1 MTVDISRR
9 QLIAVLGGAAVCP
22 SAARAQQSGKLVTIG
37 FLGSSTPSTTIEM
50 VAAFVQRLRER
61 GWIEGSNL
69 AIAYRWAEGRT
80 ERLSEIAAELVRLKV
95 DVIVTIGSSA
105 ARAAKQETSVI
116 PIIFALVGDPVGI
129 DLVASL
135 ARPGGN
141 ITGFSNE
148 AIDLGA
154 KKLDFLHDV
163 VPGLRRLAIMFNVG
177 NPGNMLEMTQV
188 QTAAHKLG
196 VEVIKLEIR
205 RPEDIEAALDA
216 VKGRADAVYIPPDG
230 LLNANRIRIIN
241 NVVLVMRLP
250 TMHGFRDDVEAGG
263 LMSYGPNFADLLR
276 LTADYVDRV
285 LRGAKPA
292 DLPVQQPTEFTLV
305 INHNTAKSLGLHV
318 PEKLLALAD
327 EVIE

>member
-22 SAARAQQSGKLVTIG
+22 PAARAQQSGKLVTIG
-37 FLGSSTPSTTIEM
+37 LLGSSTPSTTSKM

-80 ERLSEIAAELVRLKV
+80 EHLSEIAAELVRLKV
-95 DVIVTIGSSA
+95 DAIVTIGSSA
-105 ARAAKQETSVI
+105 ARAAKQATSVI

-141 ITGFSNE
+141 ITGFSNQ

-163 VPGLRRLAIMFNVG
+163 VPGLRRLAIIFNVG
-177 NPGNMLEMTQV
+177 NPGNMLEMAQV

-205 RPEDIEAALDA
+205 RPEDIEAAGYRNSISVPWGVRSLIKLTARTVAAGRSAFTAFLRRHWSLRRPVVALLITVLSDA
-216 VKGRADAVYIPPDG
+216 EAAETAAEFIALYTPHVAIDSDAISLPIG
-230 LLNANRIRIIN
+230 TQLS
-241 NVVLVMRLP
+241 VVLGCGRCC
-250 TMHGFRDDVEAGG
+250 
-263 LMSYGPNFADLLR
+263 
-276 LTADYVDRV
+276 DRS
-285 LRGAKPA
+285 RSRSRP
-292 DLPVQQPTEFTLV
+292 
-305 INHNTAKSLGLHV
+305 
-318 PEKLLALAD
+318 
-327 EVIE
+327 

>member
-9 QLIAVLGGAAVCP
+9 QLIAVLGGAAACAR
-22 SAARAQQSGKLVTIG
+22 AARAQQSGKLVTIG
-37 FLGSSTPSTTIEM
+37 FLGSSTPSTTSEM

-105 ARAAKQETSVI
+105 ARAAKEATSVI

-141 ITGFSNE
+141 ITGFSNQ

-163 VPGLRRLAIMFNVG
+163 VPGLRRLAIIFNVG

-230 LLNANRIRIIN
+230 LLNADRIRIIN

-250 TMHGFRDDVEAGG
+250 TMHGFRDDVQAGG

-305 INHNTAKSLGLHV
+305 INRNTAKILGLQV
-318 PEKLLALAD
+318 PEKLLALAG